1 MSRRANPRLIGI
13 FVLGALTLL
22 IGALAVFGGGRL
34 FAAKETF
41 VMFFEDDVAGLQ
53 IGAPVTF
60 RGVRVGSVKD
70 IRIRYDTDSRDF
82 TIPVIVVLEKGK
94 AIVEGQSGWESID
107 QLVERGLRAQLKL
120 QSFVTGQVV
129 IELDIDPK
137 APARLV
143 GTIRDYPEIPTRRS
157 SISQLR
163 ATVSDL
169 IAELRRL
176 PVDRLIEQFTTMSEG
191 MSTLVI
197 HADALIADINT
208 HVNASF
214 SDVPALVG
222 ETRKMVAD
230 IDVAAREVTN
240 LTREAGAR
248 VPQITAGTLDAVNRL
263 NKTLEQ
269 AEASFGAVQD
279 TLGDR
284 SPLQFQMNQALT
296 EITAAAS
303 ALRVLAEYLQ
313 ENPGV
318 LLSGKGAPQ

>member
-1 MSRRANPRLIGI
+1 MSRRANPRFIGL
-13 FVLGALTLL
+13 FVLGALALL

-82 TIPVIVVLEKGK
+82 TIPVIVELEKGK
-94 AIVEGQSGWESID
+94 AIVQGQTGWESID
-107 QLVERGLRAQLKL
+107 QLIERGLRAQLKL

-143 GTIRDYPEIPTRRS
+143 GSIPAYPEIPTRRS

-176 PVDRLIEQFTTMSEG
+176 PVDRLIEQFTAMSEST
-191 MSTLVI
+191 STLVN
-197 HADALIADINT
+197 HADSLLADINT

-214 SDVPALVG
+214 AEVPALVG

-230 IDVAAREVTN
+230 IDLAAREITN
-240 LTREAGAR
+240 LTREAGAN

-269 AEASFGAVQD
+269 AEASFGAVQN

-284 SPLQFQMNQALT
+284 SPLQFQMSQALT

-318 LLSGKGAPQ
+318 LVSGKGVPQ